1 MKDIQLR
8 AEILIEAIP
17 YIMQFHEKIVV
28 IKYGG
33 HAMVD
38 DDLKKAFAKDLLFLK
53 HAGIKPVVVHG
64 GGPEINRLMKMVG
77 KEPKFLSG
85 LRVTDA
91 DSLELVE
98 MVLSGKV
105 NKEIVSNINHLG
117 GKAIGLSGKDAGSIK
132 AKKQETITA
141 DLGYVGDVESIDP
154 HIIHVIVDEGYIPII
169 SPIGLG
175 IDGFSYNI
183 NADIVAGNIAA
194 ALGAEKYICLTDV
207 IGIMNDIKDP
217 STLIHELSL
226 EGARELLGSGV
237 LKEGMLP
244 KLQSCITALE
254 GKVPKA
260 HIIDGRT
267 KHAILIE
274 LLTDEG
280 IGTMIK
286 GD

>member
-17 YIMQFHEKIVV
+17 YIMQFHNKIVV

-132 AKKQETITA
+132 AKKQETSTA

-207 IGIMNDIKDP
+207 TGIMHDIKDP

-226 EGARELLGSGV
+226 EGARELLGSSV
-237 LKEGMLP
+237 LNGGMLP

-254 GKVPKA
+254 GKVPQA